1 MIAFGSDA
9 RRGRLHQSLA
19 PLGAQ
24 LIRAAA
30 AIAAAAS
37 AARAAIHAKK
47 TLVEWSKGKNRF
59 DKWVHPSTLTTRAP
73 DPGFVPTVLIVG
85 VLLLIGFL
93 GVNLHKI
100 ANRPPD
106 PQIILPASKRIVE
119 CDGNHHPKTIMI
131 TNGESTIYY
140 EPETN
145 LWRHGNFKKEE
156 ADYFVRSKHGEVLT
170 VNGAAVR

>member
-1 MIAFGSDA
+1 MSKPIKPGVIVYNKAETWPSCKKMILLEFNNDCS
-9 RRGRLHQSLA
+9 
-19 PLGAQ
+19 
-24 LIRAAA
+24 
-30 AIAAAAS
+30 S
-37 AARAAIHAKK
+37 AH
-47 TLVEWSKGKNRF
+47 VEWSKGKNRF